1 MFYLNSNERL
11 ENLVGL
17 KEQLEVCLTCSRLLA
32 AIQVL
37 LLHQKLRC
45 DSNKITLL
53 NKSWSQPTLVQDPGP
68 SNQLTASPCR
78 DSGELDGPDWPTAH
92 HSGCTDT
99 SKRGSPY
106 INQPNNQLPS
116 DRHIINISLNK
127 KEEIKSIP

>member
-1 MFYLNSNERL
+1 MFYLNSIEQL

-78 DSGELDGPDWPTAH
+78 DSGELNQRRWAGLIGP
-92 HSGCTDT
+92 
-99 SKRGSPY
+99 
-106 INQPNNQLPS
+106 QLTTVVVLT
-116 DRHIINISLNK
+116 RRNAGHLT
-127 KEEIKSIP
+127 